1 MPAGRRRSVRHQR
14 DPARRRYQKR
24 TRQLHPGQGQPDRY
38 ADGDTERDRDGLQG
52 RLYRRDVASFR
63 RNRGFHHRR
72 SRGRDQLRPD
82 QNRFAGALRPHRQV
96 QSAAADRAGV
106 GNASEICRKSGAEG
120 AGIRLH
126 HRFHTRYQA
135 GFQMRVAHN
144 TGLQLRSLIKKNGE
158 LELSLRKIAPPEP
171 GPDEVVV
178 RVEAPPINPSDLGL
192 FVGAAD
198 MTTAKASGTK
208 DAPVITAK
216 VPEAA
221 MNAMAGRLD
230 ESMPVGNEGAGVVVK
245 TGSSDAAK
253 ALMGKTVAMIGG
265 AMYSQYRC
273 LKVSECLPLPVGITP
288 AEGASCFVNPL
299 TALGMT
305 ETMRREGHKALVHTA
320 AASNL
325 GQMLNKICLKD
336 GIGLVNIVRSQEQAD
351 ILRKIGAKYVV
362 DSTSQTFMDDLTKA
376 LVETGATLA
385 FDAIGGGKLA
395 GQILTCM
402 EIAANKTAKVY
413 SRYGSSVHKQ
423 VYIYC
428 GLATRPIQL
437 KPAFGMAFGLG
448 GWLLFSF
455 LQKIG
460 PGEGAKLRQRGAAE
474 LKTTL
479 SSHYTQVVSLQEA
492 LQLNHIAVYGK
503 RATGEKY
510 LINPNKS

>member
-1 MPAGRRRSVRHQR
+1 MS
-14 DPARRRYQKR
+14 
-24 TRQLHPGQGQPDRY
+24 T
-38 ADGDTERDRDGLQG
+38 DT
-52 RLYRRDVASFR
+52 
-63 RNRGFHHRR
+63 
-72 SRGRDQLRPD
+72 
-82 QNRFAGALRPHRQV
+82 
-96 QSAAADRAGV
+96 
-106 GNASEICRKSGAEG
+106 K
-120 AGIRLH
+120 
-126 HRFHTRYQA
+126 
-135 GFQMRVAHN
+135 
-144 TGLQLRSLIKKNGE
+144 TGLQLRSLIKKSGE
-158 LELSLRKIAPPEP
+158 LELSLASVPVPEP

-178 RVEAPPINPSDLGL
+178 RVEASPINPSDLGL
-192 FVGAAD
+192 LVGAAD
-198 MTTAKASGTK
+198 MSTAKASGTK

-221 MNAMAGRLD
+221 MRAMAGRLD

-253 ALMGKTVAMIGG
+253 ALMGKTVAVIGG

-273 LKVSECLPLPVGITP
+273 LKVIECLPLPAGITP

-336 GIGLVNIVRSQEQAD
+336 GIGLVNIVRSGEQAD
-351 ILRKIGAKYVV
+351 ILRKIGAKHIV
-362 DSTSQTFMDDLTKA
+362 DSSAPTFMDDLTNA

-402 EIAANKTAKVY
+402 EIAVNKTAKVY

-423 VYIYC
+423 VYIYG
-428 GLATRPIQL
+428 GLDLRPTEL
-437 KPAFGMAFGLG
+437 NRAFGMAWGVG
-448 GWLLFSF
+448 GWLLTPF

-460 PGEGAKLRQRGAAE
+460 PSESARLRQRVVDE
-474 LKTTL
+474 LKTTFA
-479 SSHYTQVVSLQEA
+479 SHYTQVVSLQEA

-510 LINPNKS
+510 LINPNKGR